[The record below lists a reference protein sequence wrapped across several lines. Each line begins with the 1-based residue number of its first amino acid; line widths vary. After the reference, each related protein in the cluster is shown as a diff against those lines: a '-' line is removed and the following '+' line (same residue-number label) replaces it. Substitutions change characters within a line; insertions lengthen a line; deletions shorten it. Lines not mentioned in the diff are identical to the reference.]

1 MNAHH
6 DDNGAGLVA
15 YDDACWPVG
24 RAFAVAL
31 CFGAGFWIA
40 VGALVRW
47 AL

>member
-15 YDDACWPVG
+15 YDEARVSIGQAW
-24 RAFAVAL
+24 AAAL
-31 CFGAGFWIA
+31 CFGAGFWIT
-40 VGALVRW
+40 VGALVWW